1 MELDKNSFLTHA
13 LTPSNLGSLP
23 KPDGL
28 ASATGPCGDSIE
40 LYIRL
45 DGEVITDLRFMP
57 HGCLHTVAC
66 GSVLTCLAKGRP
78 LGKLDVIRAEE
89 IEQALGG
96 LDREHRHCAA
106 LAEAALKAAVRD
118 CLRRRSEPPWKR
130 IYGPQ
135 A

>member
-13 LTPSNLGSLP
+13 LTPCNLGLLP
-23 KPDGL
+23 EPDGL
-28 ASATGPCGDSIE
+28 ATATGPCGDSIE
-40 LYIRL
+40 LYVRL
-45 DGEVITDLRFMP
+45 EGEVIADLRFMP

-66 GSVLTCLAKGRP
+66 GSVLTCLAKGRS
-78 LGKLDVIRAEE
+78 LNQLNAVGSEE

-106 LAEAALKAAVRD
+106 LAEAALKAALRD
-118 CLRRRSEPPWKR
+118 CLRRRAEPAWKR
-130 IYGPQ
+130 LYDPS